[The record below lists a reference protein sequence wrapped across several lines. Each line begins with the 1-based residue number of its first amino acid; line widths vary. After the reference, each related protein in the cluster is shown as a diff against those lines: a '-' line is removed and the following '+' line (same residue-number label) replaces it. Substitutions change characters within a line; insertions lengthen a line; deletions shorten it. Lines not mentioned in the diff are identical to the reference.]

1 MADQELGIKVK
12 TTSDVPEA
20 MGKAKAATVSYAKQ
34 LEDIQKK
41 FSTSFKDIFLSIAG
55 PMAIF
60 NAIQNTIV
68 ERLEKI
74 KKAQEDANQAAIDGT
89 NKQMA
94 AEDVY
99 YARRIENIKKERLA
113 SEQAKMQPI
122 ETTRQF
128 LLNDPRAQEALGK
141 RPFGTQRPML
151 GGGDEREFLADMYS
165 KDPEIQKAVRR
176 ILERDMASQPLISPD
191 TVKKAADFK
200 GPEGFSNVVGVGPNP
215 VIEAMNLQLDETK
228 KTNLLLQ
235 NLVDRN
241 PFASPDFT
249 KGTQT
254 K

>member
-1 MADQELGIKVK
+1 MSQSLEVNIK
-12 TTSDVPEA
+12 TTSDVPQA
-20 MGKAKAATVSYAKQ
+20 MDKAKTATVSYAKQ

-60 NAIQNTIV
+60 SAIQNTIV
-68 ERLEKI
+68 SHFEKI

-89 NKQMA
+89 NKKMA

-113 SEQAKMQPI
+113 SEQAKAQPI
-122 ETTRQF
+122 ETTKQF
-128 LLNDPRAQEALGK
+128 LLNDPRAQEALGN
-141 RPFGTQRPML
+141 RPFGTRTTML
-151 GGGDEREFLADMYS
+151 GGGDPRETLANMYAN
-165 KDPEIQKAVRR
+165 DPEIQKAVRK
-176 ILERDMASQPLISPD
+176 ILERDMASQPIAG
-191 TVKKAADFK
+191 TEAANKTANFK
-200 GPEGFSNVVGVGPNP
+200 GPDGFSNVVGVGANP
-215 VIEAMNLQLDETK
+215 VMEAMNAQLEEQQKQTA
-228 KTNLLLQ
+228 LLQ

-241 PFASPDFT
+241 PFMPADFT

>member
-1 MADQELGIKVK
+1 MSQSLEVNIK
-12 TTSDVPEA
+12 TTSDVPQA
-20 MGKAKAATVSYAKQ
+20 MEKAKSATVSYAKQ

-55 PMAIF
+55 PMAF
-60 NAIQNTIV
+60 FSAVQNTIISHFD
-68 ERLEKI
+68 KI

-113 SEQAKMQPI
+113 AEQAKMQPV
-122 ETTRQF
+122 ETTKQF
-128 LLNDPRAQEALGK
+128 LLNDPRAQEALGN
-141 RPFGTQRPML
+141 RPFGTRTTML
-151 GGGDEREFLADMYS
+151 GGGDPRETLANMYAN
-165 KDPEIQKAVRR
+165 DPDIQKAVRK
-176 ILERDMASQPLISPD
+176 ILERDLASQPIAG
-191 TVKKAADFK
+191 TEAAKKAADFK
-200 GPEGFSNVVGVGPNP
+200 GPEGFSNVIGVGPNP
-215 VIEAMNLQLDETK
+215 VMEAMNAQLDETK

-241 PFASPDFT
+241 PFISTDFT
-249 KGTQT
+249 KTPQS

>member
-1 MADQELGIKVK
+1 MSQSLEVNIK
-12 TTSDVPEA
+12 TTSDVPQA
-20 MGKAKAATVSYAKQ
+20 MEKAKSATVSYAKQ

-55 PMAIF
+55 PMAF
-60 NAIQNTIV
+60 FSAVQNTIISHF
-68 ERLEKI
+68 EKI

-113 SEQAKMQPI
+113 AEQAKMQPV
-122 ETTRQF
+122 ETTKQF
-128 LLNDPRAQEALGK
+128 LLNDPRAQEALGN
-141 RPFGTQRPML
+141 RPFGTRTTML
-151 GGGDEREFLADMYS
+151 GGGDPRETLANMYAN
-165 KDPEIQKAVRR
+165 DPDIQKAVRK
-176 ILERDMASQPLISPD
+176 ILERDLASQPIAG
-191 TVKKAADFK
+191 TEAAKKAADFK
-200 GPEGFSNVVGVGPNP
+200 GPEGFSNVIGVGPNP
-215 VIEAMNLQLDETK
+215 VMEAMNAQLDETK

-241 PFASPDFT
+241 PFISTDFT
-249 KGTQT
+249 KTPQS